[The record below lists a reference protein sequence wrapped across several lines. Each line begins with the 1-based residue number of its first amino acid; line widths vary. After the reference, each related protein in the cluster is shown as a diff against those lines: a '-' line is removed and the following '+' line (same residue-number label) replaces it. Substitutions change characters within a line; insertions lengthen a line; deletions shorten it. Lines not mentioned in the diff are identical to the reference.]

1 MAFRGPKVWL
11 WRWRRNPLKRRADMV
26 ESWVV
31 LGVWALTVLAGVLA
45 GWATAGSVEDGLARE
60 RVEWRP
66 LMGRLTDRAPGK
78 PAASGSASGDRVW
91 AKAGWTGPDG
101 SAHTGQVRVGPGSAA
116 GTPVTVWT
124 DTRGRMVTEPVGA
137 AQAGCARPS
146 SAVWPASAWRRCP
159 SRAAVSCAVAW
170 NAAESPSGTST
181 GPASTRCGGVRRA
194 DRPTRRGGGREG
206 ACGSPAPPPAAPA
219 LAGKRHGPLRRP
231 SYVLSTTPRHSRSS
245 SSSVGMSWLPCPPG
259 RTV

>member
-26 ESWVV
+26 ESWAL

-45 GWATAGSVEDGLARE
+45 GAATAGSVEDSLARE

-66 LMGRLTDRAPGK
+66 LTGRLTDRAPGK
-78 PAASGSASGDRVW
+78 PAAGGSASGDRVW

-124 DTRGRMVTEPVGA
+124 DPRGRMVTEPVSA
-137 AQAGCARPS
+137 AQARLRGSLVGGVAGLGVAALPFAGGRVLRGRLERRRVAQWDIDWARFD
-146 SAVWPASAWRRCP
+146 ALRGRPAS
-159 SRAAVSCAVAW
+159 
-170 NAAESPSGTST
+170 
-181 GPASTRCGGVRRA
+181 
-194 DRPTRRGGGREG
+194 
-206 ACGSPAPPPAAPA
+206 
-219 LAGKRHGPLRRP
+219 
-231 SYVLSTTPRHSRSS
+231 
-245 SSSVGMSWLPCPPG
+245 
-259 RTV
+259 